1 MIDNY
6 KLTYIL
12 IKFESTIDRFIR
24 DNNVNSGVAKEVKE
38 LIHEKL
44 NILNKKKIS
53 LGG

>member
-12 IKFESTIDRFIR
+12 VKFESIIDRFIR
-24 DNNVNSGVAKEVKE
+24 DNDVNSNIAKEVKE

-44 NILNKKKIS
+44 NILNKKK
-53 LGG
+53 